1 MAIFR
6 PYDTPNAG
14 FVRLLRSMWIRRWL
28 LRTEQPSARTARGER
43 VVAHW
48 LGHKDWREI
57 RKRDACERSEQVVQ
71 EAESEAA
78 IRQ

>member
-1 MAIFR
+1 MGV
-6 PYDTPNAG
+6 TMG
-14 FVRLLRSMWIRRWL
+14 VVLLC
-28 LRTEQPSARTARGER
+28 GER

>member
-1 MAIFR
+1 
-6 PYDTPNAG
+6 
-14 FVRLLRSMWIRRWL
+14 
-28 LRTEQPSARTARGER
+28 
-43 VVAHW
+43 

-57 RKRDACERSEQVVQ
+57 RKRDACERTEQVVQ